1 MLQRVNNRYTDK
13 FHNCIKLLQINLVIN
28 KSLTR
33 LYCIY
38 SFFQYFL
45 EERVG
50 GMGYCLYPV

>member
-1 MLQRVNNRYTDK
+1 MLQRVNNSYTDK
-13 FHNCIKLLQINLVIN
+13 FLNCIKLFQINLVIN
-28 KSLTR
+28 KSLTQ

-50 GMGYCLYPV
+50 RV